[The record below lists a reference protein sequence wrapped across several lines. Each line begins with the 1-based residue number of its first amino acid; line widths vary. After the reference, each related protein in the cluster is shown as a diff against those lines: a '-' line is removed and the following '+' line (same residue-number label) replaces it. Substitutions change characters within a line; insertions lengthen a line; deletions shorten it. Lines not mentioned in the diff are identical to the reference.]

1 MMSIQMAQKI
11 DILLSEQP
19 TKEFNGWIEGISLAD
34 IVQLCCLAG
43 RKQILTVRHNELEG
57 HIWFDS
63 GSVVHAQAGDLIG
76 QNAFYEIMCWRSGS
90 FVLKNGLAPKTTI
103 DVPWNFLLIEALRI
117 ADERAKG
124 ENRLKMNSRA
134 TKVLIVDD
142 SPIVCKAIRNAL
154 SDIENIEVVA
164 EAYNGR
170 QALEMLDI
178 HQPDVL
184 CLDVNM
190 PVMSGDIALMHIMI
204 RSPCPVI
211 IISGLGTKGSKKVL
225 EFLRLGAVDFVPK
238 PQDPDSWGTYQQRLI
253 KDIKNARLLQIDR
266 VRRARLPKPPSNKL
280 APGLPAT
287 RLVIICGGIG
297 GILEIQKFLPT
308 LLPLDSMSV
317 VIMQDMVFDLV
328 EPLASFLDKYSSI
341 TISALKAGGPLLSGQ
356 CWLANWDNAWQVV
369 ADRHGAALSQKT
381 GDFDPNALLA
391 SAAAAFGP
399 RLCVVL
405 LSGVELDIKDGL
417 QEVSKR
423 SGKIIVQDPH
433 TCLYPAPIENILT
446 QELEDEKADIES
458 MTNLIAQ
465 WAV

>member
-1 MMSIQMAQKI
+1 MMSVQMTQNI

-19 TKEFNGWIEGISLAD
+19 NKEFNGWIEGIALAD

-43 RKQILTVRHNELEG
+43 RKQVLTIRHNELEG
-57 HIWFDS
+57 FIWFDS
-63 GSVVHAQAGDLIG
+63 GAIVHAQVDELLG
-76 QNAFYEIMCWRSGS
+76 QKAFYEIMCWDSGS
-90 FVLKNGLAPKTTI
+90 FILKTGDPPEISI

-117 ADERAKG
+117 ADERAKDKG
-124 ENRLKMNSRA
+124 SLIMENRA

-142 SPIVCKAIRNAL
+142 SPLVCKAIRNAL
-154 SDIENIEVVA
+154 SDIEDIEVVA

-211 IISGLGTKGSKKVL
+211 IISGLGVKGVKKVL

-238 PQDPDSWGTYQQRLI
+238 PKDPNSWGSYKQRLI
-253 KDIKNARLLQIDR
+253 KSIKDSRILKIDR
-266 VRRARLPKPPSNKL
+266 VRRARLPKPSKTKL
-280 APGLPAT
+280 LPGLPAT
-287 RLVIICGGIG
+287 RLVIIYGGIG
-297 GILEIQKFLPT
+297 GILEIQKLLPS

-317 VIMQDMVFDLV
+317 VVLQDMVQDLV
-328 EPLASFLDKYSSI
+328 EPLASFLDNYSAM
-341 TISALKAGGPLLSGQ
+341 TVSALKAGGPLLSGQ
-356 CWLANWDNAWQVV
+356 CWLSNWDNGWKIV
-369 ADRHGAALSQKT
+369 ADRHGAALSQNS
-381 GDFDPNALLA
+381 GSFDPNTLLTT
-391 SAAAAFGP
+391 AAAAFGP

-405 LSGVELDIKDGL
+405 LSGVISEIRKGL
-417 QEVSKR
+417 EEVSKR
-423 SGKIIVQDPH
+423 SGKVIVQDPQ
-433 TCLYPAPIENILT
+433 TCLSPESIDSILR
-446 QELEDEKADIES
+446 QELEDEKADIDS
-458 MTNLIAQ
+458 MSNIIAQ